1 MLIAIGVAV
10 LLGIA
15 YGVFRYLRGAVAAEV
30 AAEAEVASP
39 WRSRS
44 RPGGAAGVEER

>member
-15 YGVFRYLRGAVAAEV
+15 YGVFRYVRG
-30 AAEAEVASP
+30 
-39 WRSRS
+39 
-44 RPGGAAGVEER
+44 GGGGGGGGGGRGSEPLEVEE

>member
-15 YGVFRYLRGAVAAEV
+15 YGVFRYVRG
-30 AAEAEVASP
+30 
-39 WRSRS
+39 
-44 RPGGAAGVEER
+44 GGGGGGRRGSEPLEVEE